1 MEECCHCG
9 RTRKLLHQPADHHHP
24 QYFIMSDKR
33 MAKNNT
39 GWIWEG
45 IQLFSLYSTSS
56 AGLILFNF
64 NNAIE
69 LAFNCMSN
77 PIQFTRLA
85 HSLSLCHSVLL
96 LSLSATGNW
105 QTIICIMFQG
115 TKYISLCEESCG
127 CCGSVDDGGGLENLP
142 SYASLSARID
152 KPLISS
158 CSLCLCVGG
167 LARWTPA
174 W

>member
-24 QYFIMSDKR
+24 QYPSFIMGDKR

-39 GWIWEG
+39 GWIGEG
-45 IQLFSLYSTSS
+45 IYNYALFIVSS
-56 AGLILFNF
+56 AGLILFSF

-105 QTIICIMFQG
+105 QTIIL
-115 TKYISLCEESCG
+115 YIIHECSRAQNIW
-127 CCGSVDDGGGLENLP
+127 SV
-142 SYASLSARID
+142 
-152 KPLISS
+152 
-158 CSLCLCVGG
+158 VVQ
-167 LARWTPA
+167 WMV
-174 W
+174 